1 MTDEAVGELTL
12 EERRA
17 YVAWMADQLG
27 QRPERPEVPEGGAWD
42 G

>member
-1 MTDEAVGELTL
+1 MTETAVGELTL

-27 QRPERPEVPEGGAWD
+27 QRPGRPGRGVGGAWD